1 MACVPKVPLPGG
13 PIAVGGRGPGSC
25 EDAYVEGLPLGG
37 GPDSDC
43 LAAMDSLGCWCVLG
57 LVHRGSGGHPGS
69 TRHPV
74 LGAGRGRGRDGRDA
88 FGVVAA
94 LVADA
99 PARPGREFP
108 GLGTRDG
115 GTGGD
120 PEEEIGDPRLDDQP
134 AGAAGRAREHER
146 PFRAPAGQSFTT
158 ARELVLRLH
167 GDGDQGGAGQTAP
180 EGGGAG
186 QTARSVRRR
195 WTDAAGCLR
204 QALR

>member
-1 MACVPKVPLPGG
+1 MAQPGQPVEVERRGIDRSDQSGRLVRSGSDALPQEVLPQGIQEMGRESATCPAAPPLWPPAAPAVARGILDLGGCTLACVPKVPLPGG

-108 GLGTRDG
+108 GLGIWDG
-115 GTGGD
+115 GRSRGRDKRSATG
-120 PEEEIGDPRLDDQP
+120 
-134 AGAAGRAREHER
+134 
-146 PFRAPAGQSFTT
+146 
-158 ARELVLRLH
+158 
-167 GDGDQGGAGQTAP
+167 
-180 EGGGAG
+180 
-186 QTARSVRRR
+186 
-195 WTDAAGCLR
+195 
-204 QALR
+204 